1 MFFRD
6 IIGHEEIK
14 THLLKSVAV
23 GKVPHAQLFCGP
35 DGVGKFAMAIAYAR
49 YLNCTGRKP
58 GDTDSCGNCPSC
70 RQISS
75 MMHPDI
81 HYSFPIYKTSKPKR
95 TISDDYIK
103 EWRNMVTETKY
114 ISLEGWLEEIKAENA
129 QPQIYVDESQ
139 EIIRKLSYK
148 SFESEYK
155 VMIIWLP
162 ELMNEGC
169 ANKLL
174 KILEEPYEKTIFL
187 LVSNRPDKLLAT
199 ILSRTQ
205 PIYFKGL
212 SHELISHTL
221 QERFSVDAEA
231 ANSVTRLAS
240 GSYRRALE
248 LMKQTGENKQFFD
261 YFVQLMRLAY
271 ARKIKEMKIW
281 SEDVA
286 KLGRE
291 AEKRFLQY
299 CQRMLRENYIYNV
312 HIPSIV
318 YMTPEE
324 RNFSTRF
331 APFINEKNVIEIM
344 EELGRAENDISRNGN
359 GKIIFFDLSIKM
371 ILLIKRATS

>member
-1 MFFRD
+1 
-6 IIGHEEIK
+6 
-14 THLLKSVAV
+14 
-23 GKVPHAQLFCGP
+23 
-35 DGVGKFAMAIAYAR
+35 
-49 YLNCTGRKP
+49 
-58 GDTDSCGNCPSC
+58 
-70 RQISS
+70 
-75 MMHPDI
+75 
-81 HYSFPIYKTSKPKR
+81 
-95 TISDDYIK
+95 
-103 EWRNMVTETKY
+103 MVLETKY

-162 ELMNEGC
+162 ELMNDVC
-169 ANKLL
+169 ANKIL
-174 KILEEPYEKTIFL
+174 KILEEPYEKTLFL
-187 LVSNRPDKLLAT
+187 LISNRPDRLLAT

-205 PIYFKGL
+205 PIHFKGL
-212 SHELISHTL
+212 PHDLISQTL
-221 QERFSVDAEA
+221 QTRFSVDADAAEA
-231 ANSVTRLAS
+231 VTRLAS

-248 LMKQTGENKQFFD
+248 LMKQTGENKKFFD
-261 YFVQLMRLAY
+261 FFVQLMRLAY

-281 SEDVA
+281 SEEVA
-286 KLGRE
+286 NLGRE

-299 CQRMLRENYIYNV
+299 CQRMLRENYIYNA

-318 YMTPEE
+318 YMTLEE

-344 EELGRAENDISRNGN
+344 EELGKAENDISRNGN
-359 GKIIFFDLSIKM
+359 AKLILFDLSIKM

>member
-6 IIGHEEIK
+6 IIGHEDIK
-14 THLLKSVAV
+14 AHLIQSVSE
-23 GKVPHAQLFCGP
+23 GKIPHARLLCGP
-35 DGVGKFAMAIAYAR
+35 DGVGKLGMAIAYAR
-49 YLNCTGRKP
+49 YLNCTGKKP
-58 GDTDSCGNCPSC
+58 GDTDSCGECPSC
-70 RQISS
+70 RQITS

-81 HYSFPIYKTSKPKR
+81 HYVFPIYKTSKPKR
-95 TISDDYIK
+95 AVSDDYIK
-103 EWRNMVTETKY
+103 EWRHLLSETTY
-114 ISLEGWLEEIKAENA
+114 ISLESWLSEINAENA

-139 EIIRKLSYK
+139 DIIRKLTYK
-148 SFESEYK
+148 SFQSEYK

-174 KILEEPYEKTIFL
+174 KILEEPYDKTIFL

-205 PIYFKGL
+205 PLNFKSL
-212 SHELISHTL
+212 PAETISQAIQTN
-221 QERFSVDAEA
+221 FNVDKEA
-231 ANSVTRLAS
+231 ADGITRLAG
-240 GSYRRALE
+240 GSYRRALD
-248 LMKQTGENKQFFD
+248 LMRQTGENSQFFD
-261 YFVQLMRLAY
+261 LFVQMMRLSY
-271 ARKIKEMKIW
+271 ARKIKEMKAW
-281 SEDVA
+281 SEEVA

-299 CQRMLRENYIYNV
+299 CQRMLRENYIYNA

-318 YMTPEE
+318 YLTPEE

-344 EELGRAENDISRNGN
+344 EEFGRAENDISRNAN
-359 GKIIFFDLSIKM
+359 AKIVFFDLSIKM
-371 ILLIKRATS
+371 ILLIKRAT

>member
-1 MFFRD
+1 MFFKD

-14 THLLKSVAV
+14 QHLLQSVAEN
-23 GKVPHAQLFCGP
+23 KIPHAQLFCGP

-58 GDTDSCGNCPSC
+58 GDTDACGECPSC
-70 RQISS
+70 RQITS

-81 HYSFPIYKTSKPKR
+81 HYVFPIYKTSSPKR
-95 TISDDYIK
+95 AISDDYIK
-103 EWRNMVTETKY
+103 EWRRMVSETKY
-114 ISLEGWLEEIKAENA
+114 ISIEGWLEEIKAENS

-139 EIIRKLSYK
+139 QIIRKLSYK

-162 ELMNEGC
+162 ELMNEQC

-187 LVSNRPDKLLAT
+187 LVSNRPDKLLTT

-205 PIYFKGL
+205 PIHFKGL
-212 SHELISHTL
+212 PHNLISQTL
-221 QERFSVDAEA
+221 RERFSVDAEA
-231 ANSVTRLAS
+231 ADAVIRLSS

-261 YFVQLMRLAY
+261 FFVQMMRLAY

-281 SEDVA
+281 SEEVA

-299 CQRMLRENYIYNV
+299 CQRMIRENYIYNTR
-312 HIPSIV
+312 IPSII
-318 YMTPEE
+318 YLTPEE

-331 APFINEKNVIEIM
+331 APFINEKNVIQIM
-344 EELGRAENDISRNGN
+344 EELGRAESDISRNASGA
-359 GKIIFFDLSIKM
+359 IVFFDLSIKM
-371 ILLIKRATS
+371 ILLIKRAT

>member
-1 MFFRD
+1 MFFKD

-14 THLLKSVAV
+14 QHLLQSVAEN
-23 GKVPHAQLFCGP
+23 KIPHAQLFCGP

-58 GDTDSCGNCPSC
+58 GDTDACGECPSC
-70 RQISS
+70 RQITS

-81 HYSFPIYKTSKPKR
+81 HYVFPIYKTSSPKR
-95 TISDDYIK
+95 AISDDYIK
-103 EWRNMVTETKY
+103 EWRRMVSETKY
-114 ISLEGWLEEIKAENA
+114 ISIEGWLEEIKAENS

-139 EIIRKLSYK
+139 QIIRKLSYK

-162 ELMNEGC
+162 ELMNEQC

-187 LVSNRPDKLLAT
+187 LVSNRPDKLLTT

-205 PIYFKGL
+205 PIHFKGL
-212 SHELISHTL
+212 PHNLISQTL

-231 ANSVTRLAS
+231 ADAVTRLSS

-261 YFVQLMRLAY
+261 FFVQMMRLAY

-281 SEDVA
+281 SEEVA

-299 CQRMLRENYIYNV
+299 CQRMIRENYIYNTR
-312 HIPSIV
+312 IPSII
-318 YMTPEE
+318 YLTPEE

-331 APFINEKNVIEIM
+331 APFINEKNVIQIM
-344 EELGRAENDISRNGN
+344 EELGRAESDISR
-359 GKIIFFDLSIKM
+359 K
-371 ILLIKRATS
+371 

>member
-1 MFFRD
+1 MFFKD

-14 THLLKSVAV
+14 QHLLQSVAEN
-23 GKVPHAQLFCGP
+23 KIPHAQLFCGP

-58 GDTDSCGNCPSC
+58 GDTDACGECPSC
-70 RQISS
+70 RQITS

-81 HYSFPIYKTSKPKR
+81 HSVFPIYKTSSPKR
-95 TISDDYIK
+95 AISDDYIK
-103 EWRNMVTETKY
+103 EWRRMVSETKY
-114 ISLEGWLEEIKAENA
+114 ISIEGWLEEIKAENS

-139 EIIRKLSYK
+139 QIIRKLSYK

-162 ELMNEGC
+162 ELMNEQC

-187 LVSNRPDKLLAT
+187 LVSNRPDKLLTT

-205 PIYFKGL
+205 PIHFKGL
-212 SHELISHTL
+212 PHNLISQTL

-231 ANSVTRLAS
+231 ADAVTRLSS

-261 YFVQLMRLAY
+261 FFVQMMRLAY

-281 SEDVA
+281 SEEVS

-299 CQRMLRENYIYNV
+299 CQRMIRENYIYNTR
-312 HIPSIV
+312 IPSII
-318 YMTPEE
+318 YLTPEE

-331 APFINEKNVIEIM
+331 APFINEKNVIQIM
-344 EELGRAENDISRNGN
+344 EELGRAESDISRNASGA
-359 GKIIFFDLSIKM
+359 IVFFDLSIKM
-371 ILLIKRATS
+371 ILLIKRAT

>member
-1 MFFRD
+1 MFFKD

-14 THLLKSVAV
+14 QHLLQSVAEN
-23 GKVPHAQLFCGP
+23 KIPHAQLFCGP

-58 GDTDSCGNCPSC
+58 GDTDACGECPSC
-70 RQISS
+70 RQITS

-81 HYSFPIYKTSKPKR
+81 HYVFPIYKTSSPKR
-95 TISDDYIK
+95 AISDDYIK
-103 EWRNMVTETKY
+103 EWRRMVSETKY
-114 ISLEGWLEEIKAENA
+114 ISIEGWLEEIKAENS

-139 EIIRKLSYK
+139 QIIRKLSYK

-162 ELMNEGC
+162 ELMNEQC
-169 ANKLL
+169 SNKLL

-187 LVSNRPDKLLAT
+187 LVSNRLDKLLTT

-205 PIYFKGL
+205 PIHFKGL
-212 SHELISHTL
+212 PHNLISQTL

-231 ANSVTRLAS
+231 ADAVTRLSS

-261 YFVQLMRLAY
+261 FFVQMMRLAY

-281 SEDVA
+281 SEEVA

-299 CQRMLRENYIYNV
+299 CQRMIRENYIYNTR
-312 HIPSIV
+312 IPSII
-318 YMTPEE
+318 YLTPEE

-331 APFINEKNVIEIM
+331 APFINEKNVIQIM
-344 EELGRAENDISRNGN
+344 EELGRAESDISRNASGA
-359 GKIIFFDLSIKM
+359 IVFFDLSIKM
-371 ILLIKRATS
+371 ILLIKRAT